1 MAKLRKMMGEL
12 DDPAIIELMALI
24 QTQSKETLS
33 KWTYEYVKENYLPLY
48 LEITND
54 DTLVDV
60 MRVCA
65 QYLAK
70 EIKISEVKLAIKEAR
85 SIAQKCQMPVAQAFA
100 RAISTAMATIT
111 TPTNALGFCFYGACG
126 MAYFQVGINQ
136 DKSTYDQLASQE
148 LAHILESLKKVA
160 ISNEAHPV
168 NIKWN
173 C

>member
-54 DTLVDV
+54 DTLVDL
-60 MRVCA
+60 MGVCA

-126 MAYFQVGINQ
+126 MAYFQAGIDQ

-148 LAHILESLKKVA
+148 LVRILESLKKVA

>member
-1 MAKLRKMMGEL
+1 MAKLRKMMGEI
-12 DDPAIIELMALI
+12 DDSAIIELMALI

-48 LEITND
+48 SEITND
-54 DTLVDV
+54 DTLADL
-60 MRVCA
+60 MGVCA
-65 QYLAK
+65 QYLAE
-70 EIKISEVKLAIKEAR
+70 EIKISEVKPAIKEAR
-85 SIAQKCQMPVAQAFA
+85 AIAQKCQIPVAQAFA

-111 TPTNALGFCFYGACG
+111 TPTNALGFSFYGACG
-126 MAYFQVGINQ
+126 MAYYQVGLDQ
-136 DKSTYDQLASQE
+136 DKDTYDQLASQE
-148 LAHILESLKKVA
+148 LVQILESLKKAA

>member
-12 DDPAIIELMALI
+12 DDPAIIELMALM

-33 KWTYEYVKENYLPLY
+33 QWAYEYVKENYLPLY
-48 LEITND
+48 VEITND
-54 DTLVDV
+54 DTLTDL
-60 MRVCA
+60 MAVCA

-85 SIAQKCQMPVAQAFA
+85 AIAQKCQIPVAQAFA

-126 MAYFQVGINQ
+126 MAYYQAGLEE
-136 DKSTYDQLASQE
+136 DKDTYNQLASQE
-148 LAHILESLKKVA
+148 LVHILESLKKVA